1 MKLDRGAVVWGV
13 VFILLGSAYV
23 LDDLGVWSV
32 RITYLWPVLLIA
44 AGVALA
50 GTALSDRSSP

>member
-13 VFILLGSAYV
+13 VFILLGSAYL

-32 RITYLWPVLLIA
+32 QITYLWPVLLIA

-50 GTALSDRSSP
+50 GTALTDRSPQ